1 MDFAPS
7 MRTSEILARLEDF
20 MAARV
25 LPAEAAYE
33 EERLAAGNPHCQPA
47 VMEELKA
54 EARELGLWN
63 LFHPDPE
70 LGPGLSNVEY
80 APVAELLGRS
90 RIASEACNC
99 SPPDT
104 GNMELLSSFGTAEQ
118 IETWLRPLLEGRIR
132 SAFAMSE
139 PAVASSDAT
148 NISLLIDRGP
158 DGWTLNG
165 RKWWTSGVMHPSC
178 RLLIVMGRSDP
189 DAARHRQHS
198 LILVPL
204 DTPGLTVVRS
214 LPVLGFHDQEGHAE
228 LDFDDVQVPAES
240 ILGEPGA
247 GFAIGQ
253 ARLGPGRIHHCMR
266 AIGAAERAL
275 GLLCE
280 RVRGRV
286 SFGEPLASRSN
297 IQDWIAESRVEIE
310 MVRALTMK
318 TAWMID
324 SAGAKAARREIA
336 AIKVAAPAMAL
347 RVIDRA
353 IQAHGAGGLSDDFP
367 LASLFAYARS
377 LRLADGPDEVHKRTI
392 ARLELAT
399 AAA

>member
-1 MDFAPS
+1 
-7 MRTSEILARLEDF
+7 
-20 MAARV
+20 
-25 LPAEAAYE
+25 
-33 EERLAAGNPHCQPA
+33 
-47 VMEELKA
+47 
-54 EARELGLWN
+54 
-63 LFHPDPE
+63 
-70 LGPGLSNVEY
+70 
-80 APVAELLGRS
+80 
-90 RIASEACNC
+90 
-99 SPPDT
+99 
-104 GNMELLSSFGTAEQ
+104 
-118 IETWLRPLLEGRIR
+118 
-132 SAFAMSE
+132 MSE